1 MALLGLLALPPA
13 TGATVV
19 PDLSEKDRSRLGA
32 GKLVLQQDTTA
43 SEAQLVGLML
53 IGAPRETVL
62 AAVLDFASQSRR
74 TSNLKSA
81 TPYLDVTL
89 PGGGR
94 DIRVAYELE
103 IVGRTVRYHLAH
115 TVNGDGT
122 QVHWSLDEDKPNDV
136 EQVDGSFELV
146 PREGATLAVYR
157 SRLDTGMRVPD
168 FVAKI
173 LSESALKG
181 YLRGVRDRSVELAK

>member
-13 TGATVV
+13 TGAAVV

-32 GKLVLQQDTTA
+32 GKLVLQQDTTE
-43 SEAQLVGLML
+43 SETQLVGLML

-74 TSNLKSA
+74 TSNLKTA
-81 TPYLDVTL
+81 TPYIDVKL
-89 PGGGR
+89 PGGER

-115 TVNGDGT
+115 TVSGDGT
-122 QVHWSLDEDKPNDV
+122 QVHWSLDGDKPNDV

-168 FVAKI
+168 FVAKV